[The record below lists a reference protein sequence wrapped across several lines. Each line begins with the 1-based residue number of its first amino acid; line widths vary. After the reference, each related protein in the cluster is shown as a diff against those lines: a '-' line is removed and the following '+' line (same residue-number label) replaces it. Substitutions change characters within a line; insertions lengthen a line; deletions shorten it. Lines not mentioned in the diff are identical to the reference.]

1 MDARITN
8 LYYSSFVNM
17 DHRTD
22 RLAHITE
29 QSKRISLPMTRT
41 RGMKPHEVLEKG
53 LATLDQ
59 VGVMMRRTQ
68 GAVGCHFSQVEVM
81 KDALALER
89 HAVVFEDDCVFCEDF
104 DKRFEYI
111 HNWANQTTITDGYD
125 EKLKM
130 ETQTFEKRQWDVIWL
145 GASFHVNPPY
155 WHRRNGS
162 QDSRSDA
169 SANLGYDAKL
179 TDDPRMVQTFGA
191 FATFAYIVNK
201 NSIQKILDLFD
212 QHIHKSIGIDWLF
225 ILLQPQLRCY
235 SFVPGCVKQMDNMS
249 DIGNGITKWSG
260 FLQLNG
266 TRENSA
272 YVYQERMEYFDPLT
286 FNWAEAR

>member
-1 MDARITN
+1 MN
-8 LYYSSFVNM
+8 YSNYYASYVNM

-89 HAVVFEDDCVFCEDF
+89 HAVVFEDDCVFCDDF

-111 HNWANQTTITDGYD
+111 HNWMAGHD
-125 EKLKM
+125 
-130 ETQTFEKRQWDVIWL
+130 WDVIWL
-145 GASFHVNPPY
+145 GASFHCNPPY
-155 WHRRNGS
+155 WHRKGGS
-162 QDSRSDA
+162 QDSRTDA

-179 TDDPRMVQTFGA
+179 TDDPRMVRTYGA
-191 FATFAYIVNK
+191 FATFAYIVNVNRIK
-201 NSIQKILDLFD
+201 KILDLFD
-212 QHIHKSIGIDWLF
+212 ANIHRSIGIDWLMV
-225 ILLQPQLRCY
+225 LLQPQLKCY
-235 SFVPGCVKQMDNMS
+235 SFVPGCVRQFDNIS
-249 DIGNGITKWSG
+249 DIGNGITYWSG
-260 FLQLNG
+260 FLKLNG
-266 TRENSA
+266 TFENSA
-272 YVYQERMEYFDPLT
+272 YVYQNLMTDFDPLT
-286 FNWAEAR
+286 FDWAECR